1 MFVKRVHD
9 GDCLMELWRFN
20 ELMPKK
26 ADQAQGSPI
35 SPCSPTANY
44 GSYSAGLRC
53 GPGTW

>member
-44 GSYSAGLRC
+44 GSYSAGLGC